1 MAERLSFGRERGPGS
16 SLGLVL
22 SILVFVAAA
31 VALGWTRGWWGP
43 GPAPDGPWFEIRGDV
58 PRPGIY
64 AVATLHGLL
73 TAAGAPVEG
82 VDRRLVAG
90 ELVVVEDGAVWIM
103 PTDDPLVV
111 GLPLDVD
118 TASVAALDAVP
129 GISAATAEAI
139 VADRDA
145 HGPFGSVDGL
155 RRVKGVGPRELDA
168 LRPFVAGP

>member
-16 SLGLVL
+16 SLGLLL

-64 AVATLHGLL
+64 AVGTLHGLL
-73 TAAGAPVEG
+73 SAAGAPVEG
-82 VDRRLVAG
+82 VDRKLVAG

-155 RRVKGVGPRELDA
+155 RRVPGVGPRELDA